1 MKFFISALIFTI
13 SLNVLAGLKLVTY
26 NIRNFDYDQ
35 RQRIPTD
42 KPSLYKMIKGLN
54 ADLIGVQEI
63 VNGQEFKNF
72 ITKYFPNYGVALTTC
87 GGEHDQKLGF
97 IYNKNKLQL
106 TGFKQDL
113 RLSKSSA
120 GASENCQH
128 GSRPAAIA
136 YFYNKVDSYN
146 LAGISVHLKSGGNAK
161 NVTKRQYQMKV
172 LQQIVAEIRTQK
184 INDFVIM
191 GDFNTTEYIF
201 KGAVYNTF
209 RRAIANMRLTDV
221 AAHIQCSAYWPGR
234 NMNDNIYEPSTLD
247 HILVSPRIVGKRDVR
262 KTVFANGHCA
272 KVQCRKATAASLGVS
287 FNGVSDHCPIS
298 ADFR

>member
-1 MKFFISALIFTI
+1 MKLILPVLIFTI

-35 RQRIPTD
+35 RQHIPTD
-42 KPSLYKMIKGLN
+42 KNSLYKMIKTLN

-63 VNGQEFKNF
+63 VNGQEFKSF
-72 ITKYFPNYGVALTTC
+72 IAKYFPNYGVALSTC

-97 IYNKNKLQL
+97 IYNKSKLQL
-106 TGFKQDL
+106 TAFSQDL

-120 GASENCQH
+120 GGRENCQH

-136 YFYNKVDSYN
+136 YFYNKIESYY

-161 NVTKRQYQMKV
+161 NVAKRQYQMKV
-172 LQQIVAEIRTQK
+172 LEKIVTEIRSQK
-184 INDFVIM
+184 ITEFVIM

-201 KGAVYNTF
+201 RGAVYNAF
-209 RRAIANMRLTDV
+209 RRSIANMRLVD
-221 AAHIQCSAYWPGR
+221 AAQHIKCSAYWPGR
-234 NMNDNIYEPSTLD
+234 NMNDNIFEPSTLD
-247 HILVSPRIVGKRDVR
+247 HILVSPRVIGNKDIKR
-262 KTVFANGHCA
+262 TVFANGHCA
-272 KVQCRKATAASLGVS
+272 KVQCRKANSTALGQS

>member
-1 MKFFISALIFTI
+1 MKLLLPILFLTI
-13 SLNVLAGLKLVTY
+13 SLNALAGLKLVTY

-42 KPSLYKMIKGLN
+42 KNTLYQMIKGLN

-72 ITKYFPNYGVALTTC
+72 ITKYFPRYGVVLSTC

-97 IYNKNKLQL
+97 IYNKSKLQL

-136 YFYNKVDSYN
+136 FFYNKVERYQ

-161 NVTKRQYQMKV
+161 NVKKRQYQMRV
-172 LQQIVAEIRTQK
+172 IQQIVAEIRTQR
-184 INDFVIM
+184 INEFVIM

-201 KGAVYNTF
+201 KGAVYNAF

-234 NMNDNIYEPSTLD
+234 NMNDNIFEPSTLD
-247 HILVSPRIVGKRDVR
+247 HILVSPKILGNKDVR
-262 KTVFANGHCA
+262 RTVFANGHCA
-272 KVQCRKATAASLGVS
+272 KVQCKKASTTLLGIS